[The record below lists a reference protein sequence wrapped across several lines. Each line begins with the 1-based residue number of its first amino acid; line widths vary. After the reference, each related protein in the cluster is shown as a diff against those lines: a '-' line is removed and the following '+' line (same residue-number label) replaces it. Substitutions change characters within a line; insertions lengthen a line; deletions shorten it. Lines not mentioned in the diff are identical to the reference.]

1 MIKVLLWRERLQYFF
16 DVLTVLP
23 IRKEITKLI
32 PSNFHFLCIF
42 LHKKIG
48 VFFIITFVD
57 WNTFILMSDL
67 RNLFLK
73 NRVLLL
79 CSVFI
84 DFHLVPYG
92 FKCLLSNFIYI
103 KICFT
108 FQKKSVLIYKDDP
121 NTYHIF
127 LTLILIRKLLLWF

>member
-1 MIKVLLWRERLQYFF
+1 MFFTCELAVIMSQLFTIIYFCIFIIRQHFKVIFCEFSVIFNSFLEKAALKNYDKSSIVKRTITIFF

-73 NRVLLL
+73 NRV
-79 CSVFI
+79 
-84 DFHLVPYG
+84 
-92 FKCLLSNFIYI
+92 
-103 KICFT
+103 
-108 FQKKSVLIYKDDP
+108 
-121 NTYHIF
+121 
-127 LTLILIRKLLLWF
+127 